1 MNTDNINNTNQSG
14 AENTT
19 ATETTNTNDT
29 QKTTFTI
36 EEVQK
41 MIQSET
47 DKRVTQAL
55 KTAELKNNKKIKEAE
70 KLATMSATEKYE
82 YELQQREQAIA
93 DKERELTLAENK
105 AAAASILAD
114 KGISATLVDLVVTD
128 DADTMHENIDK
139 LDKAFKASVKAEVE
153 KRLASNSPKSSI
165 SDNTITKESFSKMSL
180 KDAQNLYQNNPELY
194 KKLSGS

>member
-1 MNTDNINNTNQSG
+1 MNTDNINTTNDSG

-41 MIQSET
+41 MVQSET

-55 KTAELKNNKKIKEAE
+55 KTAELKNNKKVKEAE

-93 DKERELTLAENK
+93 DKGSCK
-105 AAAASILAD
+105 IYC
-114 KGISATLVDLVVTD
+114 V
-128 DADTMHENIDK
+128 
-139 LDKAFKASVKAEVE
+139 
-153 KRLASNSPKSSI
+153 NSQS
-165 SDNTITKESFSKMSL
+165 MV
-180 KDAQNLYQNNPELY
+180 Q
-194 KKLSGS
+194 

>member
-1 MNTDNINNTNQSG
+1 MNDNTNNTTLDTGADNIN
-14 AENTT
+14 T
-19 ATETTNTNDT
+19 ATENTDTNDT
-29 QKTTFTI
+29 PKTYTL
-36 EEVQK
+36 EEVQR

-55 KTAELKNNKKIKEAE
+55 KTAELKNTKKIKEAE

-128 DADTMHENIDK
+128 NADTMHENIEK

-153 KRLASNSPKSSI
+153 KRLASNSPKSGLSSTVI
-165 SDNTITKESFSKMSL
+165 SKETFSKLSL
-180 KDAQNLYQNNPELY
+180 KDAQKLYHDNPELY
-194 KKLSGS
+194 KKLSGN

>member
-1 MNTDNINNTNQSG
+1 MNNETTITTNESG

-29 QKTTFTI
+29 VKTFTL

-55 KTAELKNNKKIKEAE
+55 KTAELKNNKKVKEAE

-114 KGISATLVDLVVTD
+114 KGISATLVYLVVTD

-153 KRLASNSPKSSI
+153 KRLASNAPKSSV
-165 SDNTITKESFSKMSL
+165 SNDNITKETFSKMSL
-180 KDAQNLYQNNPELY
+180 KDAQNLYKTNPDLY
-194 KKLSGS
+194 KKLSGN

>member
-1 MNTDNINNTNQSG
+1 MNNETTITTNESG

-29 QKTTFTI
+29 VKTFTL

-55 KTAELKNNKKIKEAE
+55 KTAELKNNKKVKEAE

-128 DADTMHENIDK
+128 NADTMHENIDK
-139 LDKAFKASVKAEVE
+139 LDKAFKASVKTEVE
-153 KRLASNSPKSSI
+153 KRLASNAPKSGLSN
-165 SDNTITKESFSKMSL
+165 NTITKESFSKMSL
-180 KDAQNLYQNNPELY
+180 KDAQNLYKTNPELY

>member
-1 MNTDNINNTNQSG
+1 MNNETTTITNESG
-14 AENTT
+14 AENT

-29 QKTTFTI
+29 VKTFTL

-55 KTAELKNNKKIKEAE
+55 KTAELKNNKKVKEAE

-128 DADTMHENIDK
+128 DADTMHDNIDK

-153 KRLASNSPKSSI
+153 KRLASNAPKSGLSN
-165 SDNTITKESFSKMSL
+165 NTITKESFNKMSL
-180 KDAQNLYQNNPELY
+180 KDAQNLYKTNPELY

>member
-1 MNTDNINNTNQSG
+1 MNTDNINTTNESG

-19 ATETTNTNDT
+19 ATENTNTNDT

-165 SDNTITKESFSKMSL
+165 SNDTITKESFSKMSL
-180 KDAQNLYQNNPELY
+180 KDAQNLYKTNPELY
-194 KKLSGS
+194 KKLSGN

>member
-1 MNTDNINNTNQSG
+1 MNTDNINTTNESG

-180 KDAQNLYQNNPELY
+180 KDAQNLYKTNPELY

>member
-1 MNTDNINNTNQSG
+1 MNTNNINTTNESG

-19 ATETTNTNDT
+19 ATENTNTNDT

-165 SDNTITKESFSKMSL
+165 SNDTITKESFSKMSL

-194 KKLSGS
+194 KKLSGN

>member
-1 MNTDNINNTNQSG
+1 MNNETTITTNESG

-29 QKTTFTI
+29 LKTTFTL
-36 EEVQK
+36 EEGQK

-55 KTAELKNNKKIKEAE
+55 KTAELKNNKKVKEAE

-128 DADTMHENIDK
+128 NADTMHENIDK
-139 LDKAFKASVKAEVE
+139 LDKAFKASVKTEVE
-153 KRLASNSPKSSI
+153 KRLASNAPKSGLSN
-165 SDNTITKESFSKMSL
+165 NTITKESFSKMSL
-180 KDAQNLYQNNPELY
+180 KDAQNLYKTNPELY

>member
-1 MNTDNINNTNQSG
+1 MNTDNINTTNESG

-19 ATETTNTNDT
+19 ATENTNTNDT

-194 KKLSGS
+194 KKLSGN

>member
-1 MNTDNINNTNQSG
+1 MNDNTTNTTLDTGADNIN
-14 AENTT
+14 T
-19 ATETTNTNDT
+19 ATENTDTNDT
-29 QKTTFTI
+29 PKTYTL
-36 EEVQK
+36 EEVQR

-55 KTAELKNNKKIKEAE
+55 KTAELKNTKKIKEAE

-128 DADTMHENIDK
+128 NADTMHENIEK
-139 LDKAFKASVKAEVE
+139 LDKAFKASVKTEVE
-153 KRLASNSPKSSI
+153 KRLASNSPKSGLSSTVI
-165 SDNTITKESFSKMSL
+165 SKETFSKMSL
-180 KDAQNLYQNNPELY
+180 KDAQKLYHDNPELY
-194 KKLSGS
+194 KKLSGN